1 MYKWLWGLGSL
12 HVGMRILSFLS
23 VIYIAFRIRVSKGI
37 CKSPFRLQ
45 LASIMSR
52 FLKLRLSQIDIAVMG
67 AYLAEQLINK
77 GKFLNRTF
85 QNSENSTCS
94 CSALMNHYIVF
105 KMSFSR

>member
-1 MYKWLWGLGSL
+1 M
-12 HVGMRILSFLS
+12 
-23 VIYIAFRIRVSKGI
+23 SKGI

-52 FLKLRLSQIDIAVMG
+52 FLKLRLSQIDIAVMD

-77 GKFLNRTF
+77 GTFLNRTF

-94 CSALMNHYIVF
+94 YSALINHYIVF

>member
-1 MYKWLWGLGSL
+1 M
-12 HVGMRILSFLS
+12 
-23 VIYIAFRIRVSKGI
+23 SKGI

-52 FLKLRLSQIDIAVMG
+52 FLKLRLSQIDIAVMD

-85 QNSENSTCS
+85 QNSENSACS
-94 CSALMNHYIVF
+94 CSALINHYIVF